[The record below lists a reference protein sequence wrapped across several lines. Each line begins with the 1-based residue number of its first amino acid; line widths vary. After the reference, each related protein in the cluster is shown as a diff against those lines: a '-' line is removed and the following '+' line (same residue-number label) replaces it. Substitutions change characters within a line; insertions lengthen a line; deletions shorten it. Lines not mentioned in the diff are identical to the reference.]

1 LDEVK
6 SCSECG
12 STLAADGECPDC
24 DAPEEDPD
32 WLDDYGF
39 RKDEAPLSDMVC
51 WPWCPRPAMTPETVR
66 AMIPLPDTD
75 LVPPPELFLHQSYVH
90 GQAHVARVLVHG
102 LRLVAATGTVQEA
115 PRLWAAIYLHDIARE
130 HDGRCKHHGADSWR
144 RFGRLPETQEL
155 FERGGVV
162 RTDYAAIEAAVTI
175 HCSGEPTAG
184 DPHFTLMALLKD
196 ADGLDRVRLGDL
208 RPELL
213 RHDEARTMV
222 AFAQRLH
229 DETNYAIKPGPDYFA
244 RLWPE
249 ALRIMR
255 IMRSLPA

>member
-1 LDEVK
+1 MSSVRKCEH
-6 SCSECG
+6 CG
-12 STLAADGECPDC
+12 STLASDGECPDC

-32 WLDDYGF
+32 WLDDYAF
-39 RKDEAPLSDMVC
+39 RNDEAPLSDMVC
-51 WPWCPRPAMTPETVR
+51 WPRHPRLAMTPETVR
-66 AMIPLPDTD
+66 VMIPLPDTD
-75 LVPPPELFLHQSYVH
+75 LVPPPELFLHRSYVH

-102 LRLVAATGTVQEA
+102 LRLVAATGAVQETQ
-115 PRLWAAIYLHDIARE
+115 RLWAAIYLHDIARE
-130 HDGRCKHHGADSWR
+130 HDGRCTHHGADAW
-144 RFGRLPETQEL
+144 GRLGALPETQEL
-155 FERGGVV
+155 FERGGVI
-162 RTDYAAIEAAVTI
+162 RTDYPAIEAAVTI
-175 HCSGEPTAG
+175 HCYGEPSAE

-229 DETNYAIKPGPDYFA
+229 DETNDAIRPGPDYFA

-255 IMRSLPA
+255 TGILQR